1 MLVGEKIRQLR
12 KKRKLSLEEL
22 ARRTRVSKSYLWQ
35 MEKGKSR
42 RPSAEILYKI
52 ATALGTTIA
61 DLLGL
66 EIRFTTE
73 GIEDLPPG
81 LKELAQERDDICPE
95 DIRML
100 ANIHYRGRQ
109 PKTKQ
114 DWNFIYE
121 AIVKS
126 VGREEG

>member
-1 MLVGEKIRQLR
+1 MVVGEKIRQIR
-12 KKRKLSLEEL
+12 RKRKLSLEEL
-22 ARRTRVSKSYLWQ
+22 ARRAQISKSYLWQ
-35 MEKGKSR
+35 MEKGRSK
-42 RPSAEILYKI
+42 RPSAEILYRL

-66 EIRFTTE
+66 EIRFSAE
-73 GIEDLPPG
+73 GVGQLPPG
-81 LKELAQERDDICPE
+81 LRELAEERKDLQPE

-121 AIVKS
+121 AIIKS
-126 VGREEG
+126 VGSE